1 MPLARTG
8 FSILARR
15 RLLNVPVWLW
25 AVFALVSLVFVTLP
39 QVDLAVSRFYYSAE
53 TGFEHRGTW
62 YERLMHA
69 SVGYSLVLGNIAL
82 IVLWRYRGFTAG
94 PGIDVTGK
102 KLAFLLLFLALGPG
116 LIVNSVLKENWGRAR
131 PIDVSELGGSKAF
144 SPAFILSDQEGK
156 SFTSG
161 HAAASFYWLVAALL
175 LAPGRKWWASLA
187 ALYCLTVSWLRIAA
201 GGHYLSD
208 VVTSFF
214 LMAILALIMH
224 GLAFE
229 PAQGKGFTAKGTRNA
244 EGD

>member
-8 FSILARR
+8 FSFLARR

-25 AVFALVSLVFVTLP
+25 ALFALVSLVFVTLP

-69 SVGYSLVLGNIAL
+69 SVGYSLVLGNVAL
-82 IVLWRYRGFTAG
+82 ILLWRYRGFATG
-94 PGIDVTGK
+94 SGIDLTGK

-116 LIVNSVLKENWGRAR
+116 LIVNGVLKENWGRAR
-131 PIDVSELGGSKAF
+131 PIEISELGGSKVF
-144 SPAFILSDQEGK
+144 TPAFVLSDQEGK

-161 HAAASFYWLVAALL
+161 HAAASFYWVVAAFL
-175 LAPGRKWWASLA
+175 LAPGRMWWASLA
-187 ALYCLTVSWLRIAA
+187 ALYCIIVSWLRIAA

-214 LMAILALIMH
+214 LMAVVALILY
-224 GLAFE
+224 GLAF
-229 PAQGKGFTAKGTRNA
+229 ARARGKGFRTKGTRSC